1 MWVGIKCTLL
11 ETELTMVI
19 TISYSDDFRSLTIKS
34 ILIVFYLVFG
44 IASGVNSP
52 SGKY

>member
-1 MWVGIKCTLL
+1 MWVGMKCTLL
-11 ETELTMVI
+11 ETELNMVI
-19 TISYSDDFRSLTIKS
+19 TVSYSDDSRSLTTKS
-34 ILIVFYLVFG
+34 TLIVFYLVFG